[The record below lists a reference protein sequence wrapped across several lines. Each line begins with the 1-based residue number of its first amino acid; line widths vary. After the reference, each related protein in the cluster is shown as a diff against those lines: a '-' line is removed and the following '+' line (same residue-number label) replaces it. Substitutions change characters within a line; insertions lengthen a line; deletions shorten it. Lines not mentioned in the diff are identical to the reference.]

1 MTSFEVS
8 ALGRNLDRAIDWWRA
23 YLAEHLAWLVD
34 WLNLPQNR
42 TTWRRKH
49 APNIVTIGR
58 GVVAILLLAVLFRF
72 GHNYAVRAICIT
84 LLGIDLMFDGVDGML
99 AEKLD
104 RQTKTGAVLDVV
116 VDHFIILLGISVYVI
131 QTAWPHATRL
141 QQITI
146 FCSVG
151 FFLAFFAL
159 TMVISIFREK
169 QYVRIGQP
177 VGSLPLGKLKFVWAC
192 VGVGIT
198 LYLPV
203 GPLMPMWLA
212 WAALMPA
219 AVLSSMSMDEY
230 LDDFHRVRLL

>member
-116 VDHFIILLGISVYVI
+116 VDHFIILLGISVYEALRDAVA
-131 QTAWPHATRL
+131 QARGDGGAVQLTAPATAENVL
-141 QQITI
+141 K
-146 FCSVG
+146 
-151 FFLAFFAL
+151 AL
-159 TMVISIFREK
+159 
-169 QYVRIGQP
+169 G
-177 VGSLPLGKLKFVWAC
+177 
-192 VGVGIT
+192 
-198 LYLPV
+198 
-203 GPLMPMWLA
+203 
-212 WAALMPA
+212 
-219 AVLSSMSMDEY
+219 D
-230 LDDFHRVRLL
+230 